1 MTEEVKQPILKEVDL
16 HIKTNNTEHHTSE
29 ISEEQLIV
37 RRGQPFTL
45 TLKLTQPFNPDLH
58 PLTIIAVTGELP
70 SENVGTK
77 SCFGI
82 PDSVKRSPSAKAVWK
97 VELHKNSSSL
107 TGVLILNITPP
118 AVSPIGE
125 YELSVKHREEETS
138 LATLVVLFNPWCP
151 DDSVFLPDEKE
162 RQEYVMNEQGTIYRG
177 SHNYISSMSWDFGQ
191 FEDNMVKICLAIL
204 DVNYKHMED
213 PAEDVSARCDPIYVG
228 RVVSAMV
235 NCMDDFGV
243 LNGRWGGPYDDG
255 FAPSHWSGSHAIL
268 NRWFTECY
276 PVKYGQCWV
285 FAGVMCSVMRLLGIP
300 CRVVTNFTSAHDNN
314 MNLTIDKYHADH
326 GVEKKETGDSI
337 WNFHVWV
344 EGWMR
349 RPDLAEDGK
358 YDGWQV
364 LDPTPQEMSDG
375 LYCCGPAPVK
385 AILNGDT
392 HLKYDVPFVFAEVN
406 ADCVDWLVLADGS
419 EVKMS
424 SDTKRVGKN
433 ISTKAVGSDERLD
446 ITHTYKHKEG
456 TEKERE
462 VFEYATS
469 RDFNNEYE
477 METEENPPPPEV
489 FMQFEEVS
497 KPMDGKDVSLR
508 LVLHSESSV
517 ARPLSINISVQ
528 AMKYNGS
535 PAANI
540 QTELKEETLEP
551 GKELSIPVLVPFSV
565 YHKHMVESDSM
576 NISAVVTDKE
586 KPENT
591 YLAVDDIVLQDPPIS
606 LTVPSEVKLYREA
619 SGEVVFMNP
628 VDETLTN
635 CTLTFSG
642 SGLYKE
648 EAEIKPPNLLPNK
661 ELRVKFSFVPYKTGK
676 KTLIIDFDCSTFR
689 DVKAS
694 HTVNVTP

>member
-1 MTEEVKQPILKEVDL
+1 PTTL
-16 HIKTNNTEHHTSE
+16 HPTLSDKTNNTEHHTSE

-107 TGVLILNITPP
+107 TGVLILTITPP

-191 FEDNMVKICLAIL
+191 FEDGMVKICLAIL
-204 DVNYKHMED
+204 DFNCKHFDD

-228 RVVSAMV
+228 RVVSAVV
-235 NCMDDFGV
+235 NSPDDHGV
-243 LNGRWGGPYDDG
+243 LEGCWGGPYDDG
-255 FAPSHWSGSHAIL
+255 VLPSHWSGSHTIL
-268 NRWFTECY
+268 YRWFTECY

-300 CRVVTNFTSAHDNN
+300 CRVVTNFMSAHDSD
-314 MNLTIDKYHADH
+314 MNLTIDVYHADY
-326 GVEKKETGDSI
+326 GVEGRETMDSV

-349 RPDLAEDGK
+349 RPDLADDGK

-406 ADCVDWLVLADGS
+406 ADCVDWLVKADGS

-424 SDTKRVGKN
+424 SDTKRVGQN
-433 ISTKAVGSDERLD
+433 ISTKAVGSNERLD

-456 TEKERE
+456 GFTC
-462 VFEYATS
+462 
-469 RDFNNEYE
+469 
-477 METEENPPPPEV
+477 
-489 FMQFEEVS
+489 
-497 KPMDGKDVSLR
+497 
-508 LVLHSESSV
+508 V

-540 QTELKEETLEP
+540 QTEVKEETLEP
-551 GKELSIPVLVPFSV
+551 GKGDSSSGWLDTRSFKLLHVNRFKISLSSSVSSRAVHPCPGPVLVN
-565 YHKHMVESDSM
+565 VEFLLTSLC
-576 NISAVVTDKE
+576 VT
-586 KPENT
+586 P
-591 YLAVDDIVLQDPPIS
+591 S
-606 LTVPSEVKLYREA
+606 LPNL
-619 SGEVVFMNP
+619 
-628 VDETLTN
+628 
-635 CTLTFSG
+635 
-642 SGLYKE
+642 
-648 EAEIKPPNLLPNK
+648 PPNCR
-661 ELRVKFSFVPYKTGK
+661 LRIMFSFFPYKAGE
-676 KTLIIDFDCSTFR
+676 KTLVVDFDCSTFR
-689 DVKAS
+689 DIKAS
-694 HTVNVTP
+694 HTVNVTQY

>member
-1 MTEEVKQPILKEVDL
+1 EIKSCPLTFLLSQEVDL
-16 HIKTNNTEHHTSE
+16 HSKTNNTEHHTSE

-107 TGVLILNITPP
+107 TGVLILTITPP

-191 FEDNMVKICLAIL
+191 FEDGMVKICLAIL
-204 DVNYKHMED
+204 DFNCKHFDD

-228 RVVSAMV
+228 RVVSAVV
-235 NCMDDFGV
+235 NSPDDHGV
-243 LNGRWGGPYDDG
+243 LEGCWGGPYDDG
-255 FAPSHWSGSHAIL
+255 VLPSHWSGSHTIL
-268 NRWFTECY
+268 YRWFTECY

-300 CRVVTNFTSAHDNN
+300 CRVVTNFMSAHDSD
-314 MNLTIDKYHADH
+314 MNLTIDVYHADY
-326 GVEKKETGDSI
+326 GVEGRETMDSV

-349 RPDLAEDGK
+349 RPDLADDGK

-406 ADCVDWLVLADGS
+406 ADCVDWLVTDGS

-424 SDTKRVGKN
+424 SDTKRVGQN
-433 ISTKAVGSDERLD
+433 ISTKAVGSNERLD

-456 TEKERE
+456 GFTWSTDHTHHH
-462 VFEYATS
+462 FS
-469 RDFNNEYE
+469 S
-477 METEENPPPPEV
+477 
-489 FMQFEEVS
+489 EVS
-497 KPMDGKDVSLR
+497 TVLSVISKWSSTNKLINLQAQRRRERSLNM
-508 LVLHSESSV
+508 
-517 ARPLSINISVQ
+517 P
-528 AMKYNGS
+528 S
-535 PAANI
+535 P
-540 QTELKEETLEP
+540 
-551 GKELSIPVLVPFSV
+551 
-565 YHKHMVESDSM
+565 
-576 NISAVVTDKE
+576 
-586 KPENT
+586 
-591 YLAVDDIVLQDPPIS
+591 
-606 LTVPSEVKLYREA
+606 
-619 SGEVVFMNP
+619 
-628 VDETLTN
+628 ETLTEVKVKWRMGRQR
-635 CTLTFSG
+635 TFHHQRCSC
-642 SGLYKE
+642 
-648 EAEIKPPNLLPNK
+648 NLK
-661 ELRVKFSFVPYKTGK
+661 RYVRV
-676 KTLIIDFDCSTFR
+676 
-689 DVKAS
+689 
-694 HTVNVTP
+694 